1 MDRYKFPEVHQ
12 KLLESIQV
20 PFAIYQFVNQRVATI
35 VVSDG
40 FLKLLGYED
49 RTRAYYDME
58 QNMYRNTHPDDVAR
72 VADAAIRFA
81 REGGDYDVIYRS
93 RTDGN
98 PEYHIIHALGKHVST
113 DTGVRLAQVW
123 YTDEGSY
130 SEANGAHGNGLI
142 SALTNALHEESLL
155 RAYQYDHLTG
165 LPSMTYFFQLAEAGK
180 EAIRAEGGEA
190 VFLFF
195 DLDGMK
201 LFNARYGFAE
211 GDRLL
216 RSFAEVLVRTFS
228 NENCCHIGADH
239 FGVFTEEKGLIEI
252 LNQLYADCRKLNGGN
267 SLPIRTGIYLNSME
281 DVPISIAF
289 DRAKFA
295 CDGLRNTYGSGFNY
309 YRKALGEDMERRQ
322 YILDNLDIAI
332 EEKWL
337 QVFYQPIVRAV
348 NGRVCDE
355 EALARWI
362 DPVMG
367 FLSPAEFIPFLE
379 ESKQI
384 YKMDLYVLE
393 QVLKKIQI
401 IKDAGLYVVPQSINL
416 SRSDFDACDIVEE
429 IRRRV
434 DDAGV
439 GRDKITIEITE
450 SIIGRDFDF
459 IRKQISRIRALGF
472 QVWMD
477 DFGSGYSS
485 LDVLQS
491 VKFDLIKFDM
501 SFMKRLD
508 EGENAKVIL
517 TELMKM
523 ATSLGVDTVCE
534 GVETEEQ
541 VRFLQEI
548 GCSKLQGYYYLKPTP
563 LDKVLERYE
572 RGIQIGFEN
581 PRESAY
587 YDTMGRVNLYD
598 LSFLA
603 VTDDHILENTFDTV
617 PIGIME
623 VNGTRDK
630 VQYVRSNQSFR
641 LFMKRAF
648 GFDISNPDTE
658 YPVPLSGPGSEF
670 MRTVEQCRFN
680 GNRAFV
686 NEDLADGS
694 TAHSFVRRIGENPV
708 NGKLSVAI
716 AVLSITEP
724 NEGTTYAN
732 IAKALAADYYNLYYI
747 NMETGRYIEYGSNVG
762 GEQLVVEKRGADFF
776 GATLEAALPHFY
788 EEDRE
793 KVRKGCTK
801 EKVLEALNEYGVFTL
816 TYRIVEDGKPLEV
829 FMKGMRMHNDDN
841 HIILGVSGVAHYR
854 K

>member
-1 MDRYKFPEVHQ
+1 MDRYVFPADHQ
-12 KLLESIQV
+12 KLLESFQV

-35 VVSDG
+35 VLSDG
-40 FLKLLGYED
+40 LLKIFGYED

-58 QNMYRNTHPDDVAR
+58 HNMYRNAHPDDVAR

-93 RTDGN
+93 RTDDN
-98 PEYHIIHALGKHVST
+98 PEYHIIHALGKHVTT

-130 SEANGAHGNGLI
+130 SEANGVHGNGLI
-142 SALTNALHEESLL
+142 CALTNALHEESLL

-211 GDRLL
+211 GDKLL
-216 RSFAEVLVRTFS
+216 RSFAEILVRTFS

-239 FGVFTEEKGLIEI
+239 FGVFTEEEGLVDI
-252 LNQLYADCRKLNGGN
+252 LNQLYAECRKMNGGN
-267 SLPIRTGIYLNSME
+267 SLPIRTGIYLTSME
-281 DVPISIAF
+281 DVPISTAF

-322 YILDNLDIAI
+322 YILDNLDKAI

-393 QVLKKIQI
+393 QVLEKIRI

-450 SIIGRDFDF
+450 SIIGRDFNF

-508 EGENAKVIL
+508 EGEKAKVIL

-523 ATSLGVDTVCE
+523 ATSLGVDTVWE

-541 VRFLQEI
+541 VHFLQEI
-548 GCSKLQGYYYLKPTP
+548 GCSKLQGYYFLKPTP

-581 PRESAY
+581 PGESAY

-603 VTDDHILENTFDTV
+603 VTDDHILKNTFDTV

-648 GFDISNPDTE
+648 GFDISNPDAE

-670 MRTVEQCRFN
+670 MRTIEQCRFN

-686 NEDLADGS
+686 NEELGDGS

-732 IAKALAADYYNLYYI
+732 IAKALAADYYNLYYVD
-747 NMETGRYIEYGSNVG
+747 METGRYIEYGSNAG
-762 GEQLVVEKRGADFF
+762 GEKLVVERRGTDFF
-776 GATLEAALPHFY
+776 GASLEAALPHFY

-793 KVRKGCTK
+793 KVRKCCTK
-801 EKVLEALNEYGVFTL
+801 ENVLEALNEYGVFSL

-829 FMKGMRMHNDDN
+829 HMKGMRMHNDDN
-841 HIILGVSGVAHYR
+841 HIILGVSGAAH
-854 K
+854 

>member
-1 MDRYKFPEVHQ
+1 MDRYVFPADHQ
-12 KLLESIQV
+12 KLLESFQV

-35 VVSDG
+35 VLSDG
-40 FLKLLGYED
+40 LLKIFGYED

-58 QNMYRNTHPDDVAR
+58 HNMYRNAHPDDVAR

-93 RTDGN
+93 RTDDN
-98 PEYHIIHALGKHVST
+98 PEYRIIHALGKHVTT

-130 SEANGAHGNGLI
+130 SEANGVHGNGLI
-142 SALTNALHEESLL
+142 CALTNALHEESLL

-211 GDRLL
+211 GDKLL
-216 RSFAEVLVRTFS
+216 RSFAEILVRTFS

-239 FGVFTEEKGLIEI
+239 FGVFTEEEGLVDI
-252 LNQLYADCRKLNGGN
+252 LNQLYAECRKMNGGN
-267 SLPIRTGIYLNSME
+267 SLPIRTGIYLTSME
-281 DVPISIAF
+281 DVPISTAF

-322 YILDNLDIAI
+322 YILDNLDKAI

-393 QVLKKIQI
+393 QVLKKIRI

-416 SRSDFDACDIVEE
+416 SRSDFDVCDIVEE

-450 SIIGRDFDF
+450 SIIGRDFDY
-459 IRKQISRIRALGF
+459 IRKQIGRIRALGF

-587 YDTMGRVNLYD
+587 G
-598 LSFLA
+598 
-603 VTDDHILENTFDTV
+603 
-617 PIGIME
+617 
-623 VNGTRDK
+623 
-630 VQYVRSNQSFR
+630 
-641 LFMKRAF
+641 
-648 GFDISNPDTE
+648 
-658 YPVPLSGPGSEF
+658 
-670 MRTVEQCRFN
+670 
-680 GNRAFV
+680 
-686 NEDLADGS
+686 
-694 TAHSFVRRIGENPV
+694 
-708 NGKLSVAI
+708 
-716 AVLSITEP
+716 
-724 NEGTTYAN
+724 
-732 IAKALAADYYNLYYI
+732 
-747 NMETGRYIEYGSNVG
+747 
-762 GEQLVVEKRGADFF
+762 
-776 GATLEAALPHFY
+776 
-788 EEDRE
+788 
-793 KVRKGCTK
+793 
-801 EKVLEALNEYGVFTL
+801 
-816 TYRIVEDGKPLEV
+816 
-829 FMKGMRMHNDDN
+829 
-841 HIILGVSGVAHYR
+841 
-854 K
+854 

>member
-1 MDRYKFPEVHQ
+1 MDRYVFPADYQ
-12 KLLESIQV
+12 KLLESFQV

-35 VVSDG
+35 VLSDG
-40 FLKLLGYED
+40 LLKIFGYED

-58 QNMYRNTHPDDVAR
+58 HNMYRNAHPDDVAR

-93 RTDGN
+93 RTDDN
-98 PEYHIIHALGKHVST
+98 PEYRIIHALGKHVTT

-130 SEANGAHGNGLI
+130 SEANGVHGNGLI
-142 SALTNALHEESLL
+142 CALTNALHEESLL

-211 GDRLL
+211 GDKLL
-216 RSFAEVLVRTFS
+216 RSFAEILVRTFS

-239 FGVFTEEKGLIEI
+239 FGVFTEEEGLVDI
-252 LNQLYADCRKLNGGN
+252 LNQLYAECRKMNGGN
-267 SLPIRTGIYLNSME
+267 SLPIRTGIYLTSME
-281 DVPISIAF
+281 DVPISTAF

-322 YILDNLDIAI
+322 YILDNLDKAI

-393 QVLKKIQI
+393 QVLEKIRI

-416 SRSDFDACDIVEE
+416 SRSDFAVCDIVEE

-439 GRDKITIEITE
+439 GRDQITLEIAE
-450 SIIGRDFDF
+450 SVIGR
-459 IRKQISRIRALGF
+459 
-472 QVWMD
+472 V
-477 DFGSGYSS
+477 
-485 LDVLQS
+485 
-491 VKFDLIKFDM
+491 
-501 SFMKRLD
+501 
-508 EGENAKVIL
+508 
-517 TELMKM
+517 
-523 ATSLGVDTVCE
+523 
-534 GVETEEQ
+534 
-541 VRFLQEI
+541 
-548 GCSKLQGYYYLKPTP
+548 
-563 LDKVLERYE
+563 
-572 RGIQIGFEN
+572 
-581 PRESAY
+581 
-587 YDTMGRVNLYD
+587 
-598 LSFLA
+598 
-603 VTDDHILENTFDTV
+603 
-617 PIGIME
+617 
-623 VNGTRDK
+623 
-630 VQYVRSNQSFR
+630 
-641 LFMKRAF
+641 
-648 GFDISNPDTE
+648 
-658 YPVPLSGPGSEF
+658 
-670 MRTVEQCRFN
+670 
-680 GNRAFV
+680 
-686 NEDLADGS
+686 
-694 TAHSFVRRIGENPV
+694 
-708 NGKLSVAI
+708 
-716 AVLSITEP
+716 
-724 NEGTTYAN
+724 
-732 IAKALAADYYNLYYI
+732 
-747 NMETGRYIEYGSNVG
+747 
-762 GEQLVVEKRGADFF
+762 
-776 GATLEAALPHFY
+776 
-788 EEDRE
+788 
-793 KVRKGCTK
+793 
-801 EKVLEALNEYGVFTL
+801 
-816 TYRIVEDGKPLEV
+816 
-829 FMKGMRMHNDDN
+829 
-841 HIILGVSGVAHYR
+841 
-854 K
+854 

>member
-1 MDRYKFPEVHQ
+1 MQ
-12 KLLESIQV
+12 I

-35 VVSDG
+35 VLSDG
-40 FLKLLGYED
+40 FLKVFGYED
-49 RTRAYYDME
+49 RARAYHDME
-58 QNMYRNTHPDDVAR
+58 HNMYRNTHPDDVAR
-72 VADAAIRFA
+72 IADAAIRFA
-81 REGGDYDVIYRS
+81 NEDGHYDVIYRS
-93 RTDGN
+93 RTDDDA
-98 PEYHIIHALGKHVST
+98 EYHIIHAMGKHVNT

-130 SEANGAHGNGLI
+130 SEANGVHGNGLI
-142 SALTNALHEESLL
+142 CSLTNALHEESLL

-180 EAIRAEGGEA
+180 EVIREQGGEA

-201 LFNARYGFAE
+201 LFNARYGFSE
-211 GDRLL
+211 GDKLL
-216 RSFAEVLVRTFS
+216 RSFAEILVRTFS

-239 FGVFTEEKGLIEI
+239 FGVFTEEEGLVDI
-252 LNQLYADCRKLNGGN
+252 LNQLFADCRHMNGGN
-267 SLPIRTGIYLNSME
+267 TLPIRTGIYLTSME
-281 DVPISIAF
+281 DVPISTAF

-309 YRKALGEDMERRQ
+309 YRKSLGEDVVRRQ
-322 YILDNLDIAI
+322 YILDNLDKAI

-393 QVLKKIQI
+393 QVLEKIRI

-450 SIIGRDFDF
+450 SIIGRDFNF
-459 IRKQISRIRALGF
+459 IRKQIGRIRALGF

-548 GCSKLQGYYYLKPTP
+548 GCSKLQGYYFLKPTP

-572 RGIQIGFEN
+572 KGIQIGFEN
-581 PRESAY
+581 PEESAY

-603 VTDDHILENTFDTV
+603 VTDDHILKNTFDTV
-617 PIGIME
+617 PMGIME
-623 VNGTRDK
+623 VNSTRDR
-630 VQYVRSNQSFR
+630 VQYVRSNQSYR
-641 LFMKRAF
+641 VFMKRAF
-648 GFDISNPDTE
+648 GFDISNPDIE
-658 YPVPLSGPGSEF
+658 YPVPTQGPGSDF
-670 MRTVEQCRFN
+670 MKAIDQCRYN
-680 GNRAFV
+680 GNRTFV
-686 NEDLADGS
+686 NDNLSDGS
-694 TAHSFVRRIGENPV
+694 IAHSFVRRIGENPI

-732 IAKALAADYYNLYYI
+732 IAKALAADYYNLYYVD
-747 NMETGRYIEYGSNVG
+747 METGRYIEYGSNIG
-762 GEQLVVEKRGADFF
+762 GDQLVVEKRGEDFF
-776 GATLEAALPHFY
+776 GASLEAALPHFY

-793 KVRKGCTK
+793 KVRECCTK
-801 EKVLEALNEYGVFTL
+801 EKVLEALNKYGVFSL
-816 TYRIVEDGKPLEV
+816 AYHIVEDGKPIEV
-829 FMKGMRMHNDDN
+829 HMKGMRMHNDDN
-841 HIILGVSGVAHYR
+841 HIILGVSGAAHKEY
-854 K
+854 